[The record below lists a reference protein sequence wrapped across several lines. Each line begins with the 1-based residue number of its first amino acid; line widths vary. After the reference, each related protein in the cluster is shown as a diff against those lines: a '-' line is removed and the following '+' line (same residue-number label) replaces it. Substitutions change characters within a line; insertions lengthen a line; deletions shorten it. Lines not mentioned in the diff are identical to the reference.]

1 MIVNIFRIIHPL
13 VRCLDTPEL
22 RMTAMDTLTAL
33 VYQLGKKYKI
43 FIPMVDKVILKQKIS
58 HQGYEL
64 LRDRIMQSQGD
75 SDLDDGLMR
84 FPRRPGSHHDGLR
97 GLEPP
102 EPQLSADGTQTVRK
116 LPVSTDDLRKAWAVS
131 RRVSKDDWLEWY
143 VHIHCDKSN
152 HNNFQMYAKCSEP
165 ISL

>member
-1 MIVNIFRIIHPL
+1 MAILTIFWPFFF
-13 VRCLDTPEL
+13 E
-22 RMTAMDTLTAL
+22 
-33 VYQLGKKYKI
+33 
-43 FIPMVDKVILKQKIS
+43 
-58 HQGYEL
+58 
-64 LRDRIMQSQGD
+64 GD

-143 VHIHCDKSN
+143 VPQCGNVKIFLSLGFLREINFGYCKSAKDAIFAIRGAL
-152 HNNFQMYAKCSEP
+152 NF
-165 ISL
+165 